1 MEKEVLADK
10 EISDY
15 LDKYDISYWNTLI
28 TKLAKIGIRTLI
40 KEDPNIYTID
50 EIDNVLKKN
59 APNEEKEEENNIY
72 ETHDT
77 KSLSINDLNSEREIP
92 IKKKYEIGKTSY
104 PKPVNYDYSYKPKY
118 NNSYFRYTFQKP
130 MLTYSTNFKSKKT
143 FFPTYDLNTRAR
155 SPKYTY
161 ENNNNKIYDN
171 IFSERKPLN
180 YIDNGN
186 NYSVKLKSYRSPSF
200 NLNSNGLPC
209 LNYDYNNYTFKDYNL
224 DDDCFNKSKDLS
236 KSYSTYRPS
245 YTSGC

>member
-92 IKKKYEIGKTSY
+92 IKKNMKLERHHIQSQYIMII
-104 PKPVNYDYSYKPKY
+104 VINQNIIVAILDI
-118 NNSYFRYTFQKP
+118 
-130 MLTYSTNFKSKKT
+130 LFK
-143 FFPTYDLNTRAR
+143 NQ
-155 SPKYTY
+155 
-161 ENNNNKIYDN
+161 
-171 IFSERKPLN
+171 
-180 YIDNGN
+180 
-186 NYSVKLKSYRSPSF
+186 
-200 NLNSNGLPC
+200 C
-209 LNYDYNNYTFKDYNL
+209 
-224 DDDCFNKSKDLS
+224 
-236 KSYSTYRPS
+236 
-245 YTSGC
+245 